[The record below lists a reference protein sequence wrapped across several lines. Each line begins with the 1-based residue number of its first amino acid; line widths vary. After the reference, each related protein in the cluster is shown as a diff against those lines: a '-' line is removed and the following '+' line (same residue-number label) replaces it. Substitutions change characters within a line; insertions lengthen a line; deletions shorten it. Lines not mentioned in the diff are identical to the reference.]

1 MTGITISAHTKTV
14 PLQKPPVQTRT
25 RINRAFQTI
34 RQRAQDARGAAHVI
48 NALSTVGGIA
58 ASAARMSRPPY
69 THPHRDAHRDA
80 HATPQ
85 LLALR
90 PLTAVRHNAPLV
102 VGRGGMGT
110 PN

>member
-1 MTGITISAHTKTV
+1 LTGITISAHTKTV
-14 PLQKPPVQTRT
+14 PLHKTARADTVQNQQGVPSDSRAGTR
-25 RINRAFQTI
+25 RA
-34 RQRAQDARGAAHVI
+34 GAAHVI